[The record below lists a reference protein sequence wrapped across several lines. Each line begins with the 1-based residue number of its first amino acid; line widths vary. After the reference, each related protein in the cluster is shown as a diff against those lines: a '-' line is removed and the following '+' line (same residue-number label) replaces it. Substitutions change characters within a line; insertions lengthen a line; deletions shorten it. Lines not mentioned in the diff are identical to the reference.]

1 MPSSQLTIRNVDP
14 DLARRL
20 RAISAE
26 RGESLNATVL
36 QVLRE
41 AVGPDARR
49 AELVR
54 YATWTE
60 EDAEEFNAALAE
72 QRVVDRRLWE

>member
-14 DLARRL
+14 DLAHRL

-36 QVLRE
+36 RVLRE

-49 AELVR
+49 AQLLR
-54 YATWTE
+54 FATWTK

>member
-1 MPSSQLTIRNVDP
+1 MPSSQLTIRNVEA

-20 RAISAE
+20 RTISAE

-36 QVLRE
+36 HVLRQ

-49 AELVR
+49 ARLLR

-60 EDAEEFNAALAE
+60 EDAIEFDAALAE
-72 QRVVDRRLWE
+72 QRVLDRQYWE

>member
-1 MPSSQLTIRNVDP
+1 MPSSQLTIRNVEA

-36 QVLRE
+36 DVLRQ

-49 AELVR
+49 ARLLR
-54 YATWTE
+54 YATWTK
-60 EDAEEFNAALAE
+60 EDAAEFETALAE
-72 QRVVDRRLWE
+72 QRVLDRQYWE

>member
-1 MPSSQLTIRNVDP
+1 MPSSRLTIRDVDE
-14 DLARRL
+14 DLALRL

-36 QVLRE
+36 RVLRE

-49 AELVR
+49 AQLAR

-60 EDAEEFNAALAE
+60 NEAEEFKAALAE
-72 QRVVDRRLWE
+72 QRVVDLRSWE

>member
-1 MPSSQLTIRNVDP
+1 MPSSQLTIRNVEA

-36 QVLRE
+36 DVLRQ

-49 AELVR
+49 ARLLR
-54 YATWTE
+54 YATWTK
-60 EDAEEFNAALAE
+60 EDAAEFEAALAE
-72 QRVVDRRLWE
+72 QRVLDRQYWE

>member
-14 DLARRL
+14 DLAQRL

-36 QVLRE
+36 QMLRE

-49 AELVR
+49 AQLLR

-72 QRVVDRRLWE
+72 QRVLDRRLWE